1 MSLIPALLLT
11 WFALCSGG
19 LLLMV
24 SIGRAAAHGDS
35 ATDAAVRRLMA
46 EGGVLRLAVHNH
58 ATVDAKGTVC
68 LPCDAVLPGVHPGAP
83 CPTCGNVTTELARI
97 MPAASRGDAAPARP
111 RGARAV

>member
-11 WFALCSGG
+11 WLALCSGG

-24 SIGRAAAHGDS
+24 SVGRAAAHGDS

-46 EGGVLRLAVHNH
+46 EGGALRLAVSNRT
-58 ATVDAKGTVC
+58 AGDAAGAVC
-68 LPCDAVLPGVHPGAP
+68 LPCDAFVPGLQAGAACPMCDTVTIDAARVLP
-83 CPTCGNVTTELARI
+83 
-97 MPAASRGDAAPARP
+97 AAAWDDLAPARP

>member
-11 WFALCSGG
+11 WLALCSGG

-24 SIGRAAAHGDS
+24 SVGRAAAHGDS

-46 EGGVLRLAVHNH
+46 EGGALRLAVSNRP
-58 ATVDAKGTVC
+58 TGDASGAVC
-68 LPCDAVLPGVHPGAP
+68 LPCDAFVPGLQAGAACPMCDTVTIDAARVL
-83 CPTCGNVTTELARI
+83 
-97 MPAASRGDAAPARP
+97 PAASWDDVAPARP

>member
-11 WFALCSGG
+11 WLALCSGG

-24 SIGRAAAHGDS
+24 SVGRAAAHGDS

-46 EGGVLRLAVHNH
+46 EGGALRLAVSNRP
-58 ATVDAKGTVC
+58 VGDAAGAVC
-68 LPCDAVLPGVHPGAP
+68 VPCAVVVPGLQAGDP
-83 CPTCGNVTTELARI
+83 CPTCDNATTEPARI
-97 MPAASRGDAAPARP
+97 LSAAAWGDVAPARP